1 MINALM
7 AVIQKELLL
16 LLRDKA
22 GLLVLFVMPAVLVV
36 VITLV
41 QENALKTIGESD
53 TRILLIDNDGQ
64 ALGRQITNALEGAD
78 GVVVTRTAGDRV
90 PARDQALRQ
99 VARGDYQLCLIIP
112 ANMTELVRAR
122 ARQSA
127 VDSISGNAANAHGD
141 ADADIAEPVIEV
153 YFDPTVLGGFRSAVR
168 NMLALMV
175 FRMEVGEKM
184 AALADVLPARI
195 DQTLAEALKPA
206 ADFLPA
212 VPRTDLKLKWSDDA
226 LLRIESKDALAGKR
240 LKLPTSVQQNVP
252 AWCLFGI
259 FFIVLPMAGA
269 FIQERIN
276 GTYLRLLTMPVGYL
290 TLVAGRII
298 AYTGICLVQCV
309 LIGCIG
315 KWVLPLWGT
324 PPLEM
329 GGDPAAL
336 GVMAASAVLAA
347 TGYGILLG
355 TVVNSFEQAAM
366 FGPISI
372 VIAAALGGI
381 MVPVYAMPTFMQT
394 ISVISP
400 LAWGLNG
407 TLDVFV
413 RGGGLADVL
422 PEAAA
427 LSAFFVGCVILAWL
441 WQRRRRSGTIL
452 G

>member
-53 TRILLIDNDGQ
+53 TCILLIDNDGE
-64 ALGRQITNALEGAD
+64 ALGQQIAGALEEAE
-78 GVVVTRTAGDRV
+78 GVVVTRTLDGQV
-90 PARDQALRQ
+90 PSRDQALTL
-99 VARGDYQLCLIIP
+99 VAKGAYQLCLMIP
-112 ANMTELVRAR
+112 ANMTEQVRAR

-127 VDSISGNAANAHGD
+127 LDSLSGKAD
-141 ADADIAEPVIEV
+141 KADADVAEPKIEV

-175 FRMEVGEKM
+175 LRMEVGEKM
-184 AALADVLPARI
+184 TALAEVLPARI

-206 ADFLPA
+206 ADFLPQ
-212 VPRTDLKLKWSDDA
+212 VPQTDLKLTWSDDP
-226 LLRIESKDALAGKR
+226 LLRIESREALAGSR
-240 LKLPTSVQQNVP
+240 RQLPTSVQQNVP
-252 AWCLFGI
+252 AWSLFGI

-276 GTYLRLLTMPVGYL
+276 GTYLRLLTMPVSYL

-315 KWVLPLWGT
+315 KWILPLWGT
-324 PPLEM
+324 PPLEI

-381 MVPVYAMPTFMQT
+381 MVPVYAMPAFMQT
-394 ISVISP
+394 ISVVSP

-413 RGGGLADVL
+413 RGGGLTDVL

-441 WQRRRRSGTIL
+441 WQRRRRSGAIL

>member
-1 MINALM
+1 MMMLNALM
-7 AVIQKELLL
+7 AVIQKEFLL

-22 GLLVLFVMPAVLVV
+22 GLLVLFAMPAVLVV

-41 QENALKTIGESD
+41 QENALKSIGESD
-53 TRILLIDNDGQ
+53 TRILLIDDDGQ
-64 ALGRQITNALEGAD
+64 ALGRQISDALTSAD
-78 GVVVTRTAGDRV
+78 GVEVIRTLDGQVPTREK
-90 PARDQALRQ
+90 ALSQ
-99 VARGDYQLCLIIP
+99 VARGEFQFCLLIP
-112 ANMTELVRAR
+112 AKLTEQVRAR
-122 ARQSA
+122 ARRSA
-127 VDSISGNAANAHGD
+127 LGSLSGNAVEVDQGGS
-141 ADADIAEPVIEV
+141 EPMIDV

-184 AALADVLPARI
+184 AALADILPKEI
-195 DQTLAEALKPA
+195 DQRLAEALKPA
-206 ADFLPA
+206 ADFIPEM
-212 VPRTDLKLKWSDDA
+212 PQTDLKLQWSDEP
-226 LLRIESKDALAGKR
+226 LLRIESKDAVPRGR
-240 LKLPTSVQQNVP
+240 LVLPTSVQQNVP
-252 AWCLFGI
+252 AWSLFGI

-276 GTYLRLLTMPVGYL
+276 GTYLRLLAMPVGYL

-298 AYTGICLVQCV
+298 AYTGVCLVQCA

-315 KWVLPLWGT
+315 KWILPLWGT

-329 GGDPAAL
+329 GGDPIAL
-336 GVMAASAVLAA
+336 GVMAAAAILAA

-372 VIAAALGGI
+372 VIAAALGGV
-381 MVPVYAMPTFMQT
+381 MVPVYAMPSFMQT

-413 RGGGLADVL
+413 RGGGLYDIW
-422 PEAAA
+422 PEAGA
-427 LSAFFVGCVILAWL
+427 LGAFFVGCVTLAWV
-441 WQRRRRSGTIL
+441 WQRRRRSGAVV

>member
-1 MINALM
+1 MITALF
-7 AVIQKELLL
+7 AVIQKEFLL

-41 QENALKTIGESD
+41 QENAMKTIGESD
-53 TRILLIDNDGQ
+53 TRILLIDEDGE
-64 ALGRQITNALEGAD
+64 ALGRQITEALEEAE
-78 GVVVTRTAGDRV
+78 GVVVTRTLEGHK
-90 PARDQALRQ
+90 PGRDEALAM
-99 VARGDYQLCLIIP
+99 VAKGAYQLCLIIP
-112 ANMTELVRAR
+112 ADMTEQVRAS

-127 VDSISGNAANAHGD
+127 LQSISDKAATVQDKGD
-141 ADADIAEPVIEV
+141 TTPTIEV
-153 YFDPTVLGGFRSAVR
+153 HFDPTVLGGFRSAVR

-175 FRMEVGEKM
+175 FRIQVSEKM
-184 AALADVLPARI
+184 AALADVLPAHI

-206 ADFLPA
+206 ADFLPEM
-212 VPRTDLKLKWSDDA
+212 PQTDLKLEWSEAA
-226 LLRIESKDALAGKR
+226 LLNIESQDALAGNR

-252 AWCLFGI
+252 AWSLFGI

-276 GTYLRLLTMPVGYL
+276 GTYLRLLAMPVGYL
-290 TLVAGRII
+290 TLVSGRII
-298 AYTGICLVQCV
+298 AYMGVCLAQCV

-315 KWVLPLWGT
+315 KWILPLWGT
-324 PPLEM
+324 PPLEI
-329 GGDPAAL
+329 GGDPVAL
-336 GVMAASAVLAA
+336 GVMAASAIFAA

-372 VIAAALGGI
+372 VIAAALGGV

-413 RGGGLADVL
+413 RGGGARDVL

-427 LSAFFVGCVILAWL
+427 LGTFFVACVLLAWV
-441 WQRRRRSGTIL
+441 WQRQRRSGAVL
-452 G
+452 A

>member
-1 MINALM
+1 MINALI
-7 AVIQKELLL
+7 AVIHKELLL
-16 LLRDKA
+16 LIRDKA

-41 QENALKTIGESD
+41 QENALKSIGESD
-53 TRILLIDNDGQ
+53 TRVLLLDNDGG
-64 ALGRQITNALEGAD
+64 ALGRQITDALENTD
-78 GVVVTRTAGDRV
+78 GVEVTRTIDGQV
-90 PARDQALRQ
+90 PTRQQALGL
-99 VARGDYQLCLIIP
+99 VARGDYQLCLMIP
-112 ANMTELVRAR
+112 ADLTRQVQSR

-127 VDSISGNAANAHGD
+127 LDSLSGEAAKMD
-141 ADADIAEPVIEV
+141 PDVSQPMIEV
-153 YFDPTVLGGFRSAVR
+153 RFDPTVLGGFRSAVS

-184 AALADVLPARI
+184 AALASVLPDHI
-195 DQTLAEALKPA
+195 DHTLTEALEPA
-206 ADFLPA
+206 ADYLPE
-212 VPRTDLKLKWSDDA
+212 VPRTDLKLQWSDDP
-226 LLRIESKDALAGKR
+226 LLRVESQDALAGSR

-252 AWCLFGI
+252 AWSLFGI

-276 GTYLRLLTMPVGYL
+276 GTHLRLLAMPVSYL
-290 TLVAGRII
+290 TLVTGRII
-298 AYTGICLVQCV
+298 AYTGVCLVQCA

-315 KWVLPLWGT
+315 KWILPLWGT

-336 GVMAASAVLAA
+336 GLMAATAILAA

-355 TVVNSFEQAAM
+355 TIVNSFEQAAM

-372 VIAAALGGI
+372 VIAAALGGV
-381 MVPVYAMPTFMQT
+381 MVPVYAMPAFMQA
-394 ISVISP
+394 ISVMSP

-413 RGGGLADVL
+413 RGGGLADVW
-422 PEAAA
+422 PEATA
-427 LSAFFVGCVILAWL
+427 LGAFFVGCLLIAWL
-441 WQRRRRSGTIL
+441 WQLRRRSGAVA

>member
-1 MINALM
+1 MITALS
-7 AVIQKELLL
+7 AVIQKEFLL

-41 QENALKTIGESD
+41 QENAMKTIGESD
-53 TRILLIDNDGQ
+53 TRILLIDEDGK
-64 ALGRQITNALEGAD
+64 ALGRQITEALEDAE
-78 GVVVTRTAGDRV
+78 GVVVTRTLKGHK
-90 PARDQALRQ
+90 PSRDQALAL
-99 VARGDYQLCLIIP
+99 VAKGRYQLCLIIP
-112 ANMTELVRAR
+112 ADMTEQVKAR
-122 ARQSA
+122 AHQSA
-127 VDSISGNAANAHGD
+127 LQSISDKEAATDQEKNDTVPTIG
-141 ADADIAEPVIEV
+141 VF
-153 YFDPTVLGGFRSAVR
+153 FDPTVLGGFRSAVR

-195 DQTLAEALKPA
+195 DQTLADALKPA
-206 ADFLPA
+206 ADFLPEI
-212 VPRTDLKLKWSDDA
+212 PKTDLKLEWSANA
-226 LLRIESKDALAGKR
+226 LMQIESQDALAGNR
-240 LKLPTSVQQNVP
+240 VKLPTSVQQNVP
-252 AWCLFGI
+252 AWSLFGI

-276 GTYLRLLTMPVGYL
+276 GTYLRLLAMPVGYL
-290 TLVAGRII
+290 TLVSGRII
-298 AYTGICLVQCV
+298 AYMGICLVQCL

-315 KWVLPLWGT
+315 KWILPMWGT
-324 PPLEM
+324 PPLEI
-329 GGDPAAL
+329 GGNPVAL
-336 GVMAASAVLAA
+336 CVMAASAIFAA

-372 VIAAALGGI
+372 VIAAALGGV

-413 RGGGLADVL
+413 RGGGVTDVL

-427 LSAFFVGCVILAWL
+427 LAAFFAACVLLAWV
-441 WQRRRRSGTIL
+441 WQRQRRSGAVL

>member
-1 MINALM
+1 MTNALM

-41 QENALKTIGESD
+41 QENAMKTIGESD
-53 TRILLIDNDGQ
+53 MHILLIDDDGE
-64 ALGRQITNALEGAD
+64 ALGRQVTEALEDAD
-78 GVVVTRTAGDRV
+78 GVVVTRTLDGRQ
-90 PARDQALRQ
+90 PSRDEALAL
-99 VARGDYQLCLIIP
+99 VAQGAYQLCLIIP
-112 ANMTELVRAR
+112 SNMTDQVRAR

-127 VDSISGNAANAHGD
+127 LESI
-141 ADADIAEPVIEV
+141 ADKSATVQADTDAEPTLEV

-168 NMLALMV
+168 NMLALMML
-175 FRMEVGEKM
+175 RMEVGEKM
-184 AALADVLPARI
+184 AALADVLPDHI
-195 DQTLAEALKPA
+195 DQTLAKALKPA
-206 ADFLPA
+206 ADFLPEM
-212 VPRTDLKLKWSDDA
+212 PRTDLKLRWSEDA
-226 LLRIESKDALAGKR
+226 LLGIKSQDALAGSR
-240 LKLPTSVQQNVP
+240 MQLPTSVQQNVP
-252 AWCLFGI
+252 AWSLFGI

-269 FIQERIN
+269 FIQERMN
-276 GTYLRLLTMPVGYL
+276 GTYLRLLAMPVGYL
-290 TLVAGRII
+290 TLVAGRIV
-298 AYTGICLVQCV
+298 AYMGVCLVQCAV
-309 LIGCIG
+309 IGCIG
-315 KWVLPLWGT
+315 KWILPLWGT

-329 GGDPAAL
+329 GGDPVAL
-336 GVMAASAVLAA
+336 GIMAASAIFAA

-372 VIAAALGGI
+372 VIAAALGGV

-413 RGGGLADVL
+413 RGGEVADVL
-422 PEAAA
+422 PEVAA
-427 LSAFFVGCVILAWL
+427 LGAFFVACIIFAWV
-441 WQRRRRSGTIL
+441 WQRQRRSGAIL

>member
-1 MINALM
+1 MFNVLI
-7 AVIQKELLL
+7 AVIQKEFLL

-53 TRILLIDNDGQ
+53 TRILLLDDDDE
-64 ALGRQITNALEGAD
+64 ALGRKITDALEASD
-78 GVVVTRTAGDRV
+78 GVVVTRTVNGRV
-90 PARDQALRQ
+90 PSREQALNL
-99 VARGDYQLCLIIP
+99 VAQGAFQLCLIIP
-112 ANMTELVRAR
+112 SNMTEKVRTL

-127 VDSISGNAANAHGD
+127 LESISGKKAKSYGD
-141 ADADIAEPVIEV
+141 ADAIGSRLTIEV
-153 YFDPTVLGGFRSAVR
+153 FFDPTVLGGFRSAVR

-184 AALADVLPARI
+184 TALADVLPAHI
-195 DQTLAEALKPA
+195 DQTLADALKPA
-206 ADFLPA
+206 ADFLPE
-212 VPRTDLKLKWSDDA
+212 VPQTDLKLQWSDEA
-226 LLRIESKDALAGKR
+226 LLRIESKDALAGSR

-252 AWCLFGI
+252 AWSLFGI
-259 FFIVLPMAGA
+259 FFIVLPLAGA

-276 GTYLRLLTMPVGYL
+276 GTHIRLLAMPVGYL

-298 AYTGICLVQCV
+298 AYTGVCLVQCT

-315 KWVLPLWGT
+315 KWILPLWGT

-336 GVMAASAVLAA
+336 GVMAASAIFAA

-372 VIAAALGGI
+372 VIAAALGGV

-394 ISVISP
+394 ISVVSP

-422 PEAAA
+422 PEAAS
-427 LSAFFVGCVILAWL
+427 LGAFFIGCVIFAWL
-441 WQRRRRSGTIL
+441 WQRHRRWGAIL

>member
-1 MINALM
+1 MINALL

-41 QENALKTIGESD
+41 QENALKSIGESD
-53 TRILLIDNDGQ
+53 THILLIDNDGG
-64 ALGRQITNALEGAD
+64 ALGRQITGALEESD
-78 GVVVTRTAGDRV
+78 GVVVTRTINGKV
-90 PARDQALRQ
+90 PTREQALRR
-99 VARGDYQLCLIIP
+99 ASKGEFQLCLIIP
-112 ANMTELVRAR
+112 PQMTEQVRMR

-127 VDSISGNAANAHGD
+127 LDSLSGKTGHARDDYQKEAS
-141 ADADIAEPVIEV
+141 EPTIEV

-175 FRMEVGEKM
+175 LRMEVGEKM
-184 AALADVLPARI
+184 AALADVLPDRI
-195 DQTLAEALKPA
+195 DQTLADALKPA
-206 ADFLPA
+206 AGFLPEI
-212 VPRTDLKLKWSDDA
+212 PRTDLKLLWSDKA
-226 LLRIESKDALAGKR
+226 LLRIESRDALAGSR
-240 LKLPTSVQQNVP
+240 MRLPTSVQQNVP
-252 AWCLFGI
+252 AWSLFGV

-269 FIQERIN
+269 FIQERMN
-276 GTYLRLLTMPVGYL
+276 GTYLRLLAMPVGYL
-290 TLVAGRII
+290 TLVAGRIV
-298 AYTGICLVQCV
+298 AYMGVCLVQCT

-315 KWVLPLWGT
+315 KWILPVWGT

-336 GVMAASAVLAA
+336 GVMAASAIFAA

-372 VIAAALGGI
+372 VIAAALGGV
-381 MVPVYAMPTFMQT
+381 MVPVYAMPNFMQT
-394 ISVISP
+394 ISGISP

-413 RGGGLADVL
+413 RGGGLADVF

-427 LSAFFVGCVILAWL
+427 LCAFFAGCILLAWI
-441 WQRRRRSGTIL
+441 WQRRRRSRATL
-452 G
+452 